1 MGGID
6 DATGT
11 VTGGAFRAQEDAAG
25 YLVTFGQTATG
36 FGLPMATYSDRHG
49 IFWRDRRRPPTLAEQ
64 LTGQRS
70 FTQVGRALHD
80 AGITWIGARSP
91 QAKGRVERLWGTLQ
105 DRLVSELRLA
115 HAATLEE
122 ANVLLAAYLPR
133 HNARFAV
140 PAADPVPAWRPLP
153 EGTGADALF
162 CFHYPRRVA
171 RDATVSWS
179 GGALALP
186 RRRDGRSWAG
196 CAVVVEER
204 LDGSLWV
211 RHEGVPYP
219 LRDAPPGPALL
230 RARHLSARSA
240 GQPDLLQPLQ
250 AEPEEPAPRTPW
262 RPAPDHPWRR

>member
-1 MGGID
+1 MGHLG
-6 DATGT
+6 
-11 VTGGAFRAQEDAAG
+11 
-25 YLVTFGQTATG
+25 
-36 FGLPMATYSDRHG
+36 
-49 IFWRDRRRPPTLAEQ
+49 
-64 LTGQRS
+64 
-70 FTQVGRALHD
+70 
-80 AGITWIGARSP
+80 
-91 QAKGRVERLWGTLQ
+91 

-115 HAATLEE
+115 HAANLEE
-122 ANVLLAAYLPR
+122 ASALLATYLPR
-133 HNARFAV
+133 HNARFVV
-140 PAADPVPAWRPLP
+140 PA
-153 EGTGADALF
+153 ADALF